1 MEDLLDTA
9 GPKGT
14 EGEPG
19 GTSTIVLNTLPPPPR
34 LVTSMAPLSR
44 TVSSSVLSTAPPSR
58 TGSDVEDLLDT
69 AGPKGTEGE
78 PGRTSTT
85 VPITLS
91 PPPPVVTS
99 MAPQSRTVSS
109 SEKSTTPPVC
119 TVSPTLSTAPQSR
132 TVHSVN
138 VAAPLASQQHNVVSS
153 ELMDSVENTID
164 EFLNENLPGAPV
176 FTSDEEDEPFSVL
189 PRTSSPANTSEIVI
203 PSDDEECDLLRSKLQ
218 KKSQSKSRYIDSDQ
232 ADDSDRDETYNPEK
246 EIDLGDSDEGCP
258 TKKKK
263 KVENL
268 KKKSLR
274 NPTYLIFLVL
284 EHLKKISHEN
294 LVLKMKLLPLSKGIK
309 KKTQI

>member
-1 MEDLLDTA
+1 M
-9 GPKGT
+9 
-14 EGEPG
+14 
-19 GTSTIVLNTLPPPPR
+19 
-34 LVTSMAPLSR
+34 
-44 TVSSSVLSTAPPSR
+44 
-58 TGSDVEDLLDT
+58 EDLLDT

-99 MAPQSRTVSS
+99 MAPLSRTVSS
-109 SEKSTTPPVC
+109 SVKSTTPPVC

-203 PSDDEECDLLRSKLQ
+203 PSDDEECDLLRSNLQ
-218 KKSQSKSRYIDSDQ
+218 KKSQSKSQYIDSDQ
-232 ADDSDRDETYNPEK
+232 ADDSDRDVIYNPQK
-246 EIDLGDSDEGCP
+246 EIELGDSDEGCP

-268 KKKSLR
+268 KTKKPSKSYLPYLPCPR
-274 NPTYLIFLVL
+274 TPEENQPRELSSSSEDEVTAAYERYKKNPDMNAK
-284 EHLKKISHEN
+284 EPSHLMRKKFT
-294 LVLKMKLLPLSKGIK
+294 K
-309 KKTQI
+309 